1 MLILFEGTLESLAL
15 AEKDA
20 SWDYSATLTLDGK
33 YDYEC
38 TFAVEQNDGQSFG
51 TALLPLSK
59 GKFIAY
65 AEVPAAVQTRGGA
78 WTLTLE
84 LGDTALTY
92 TAE

>member
-1 MLILFEGTLESLAL
+1 MLIVFEGTLESLAL

-20 SWDYSATLTLDGK
+20 SWDYSVTLTLDGR

-38 TFAVEQNDGQSFG
+38 TLAVEQNDGKSFG
-51 TALLPLSK
+51 TTLLPLSK

-65 AEVPAAVQTRGGA
+65 AEVPAAVQSHDGI